1 MKTAVLTLLALA
13 LLPAGDN
20 VEPPAL
26 GFDVL
31 AGFDYKEGMKL
42 PAEITKHHK
51 KKVRVGGFMKTEDGS
66 EGDVEFFILVNDACG
81 CEGTPK
87 LNEMVFCAMPEGETV
102 KIKPGIADVI
112 GTLYVEEEEED
123 GVVISLYTLDVESV
137 K

>member
-1 MKTAVLTLLALA
+1 MKTAVPILLVLA

-20 VEPPAL
+20 VQPPKV

-31 AGFDYKEGMKL
+31 AGFDYKEGVKI
-42 PAEITKHHK
+42 PDEVTKHHK

-66 EGDVEFFILVNDACG
+66 EGEVEYFIIVNDACG

-87 LNEMVFCAMPEGETV
+87 LNEMVFCAMPEGQTV
-102 KIKPGIADVI
+102 KIKAGIAEVV
-112 GTLYVEEEEED
+112 GTLYVEEEKED
-123 GVVISLYTLDVESV
+123 GVVVSLYTMDVESV